1 MIKVFIKKL
10 IIVFIAMFLIFS
22 MYATVMA
29 GSTGDPFASLI
40 TEIDAGE
47 DQTNISTKVQGRFG
61 AIVNVIKIAAICVA
75 IVMLLA
81 LAMKYMVAAPS
92 EKAEIKK
99 SATVYVVGAIVL
111 FGVSGILAI
120 IESFSTV
127 IQSSGGNT

>member
-1 MIKVFIKKL
+1 MIKIFIKKL

-61 AIVNVIKIAAICVA
+61 AIANVVKIAAMCVA
-75 IVMLLA
+75 VVMLLA

-111 FGVSGILAI
+111 FGVSGILTI
-120 IESFSTV
+120 IEKFSNV
-127 IQSSGGNT
+127 IQSPGGNG